1 MGKAIIPAG
10 ITSIVFFVINQI
22 SFLSLFY
29 RELVTVAK
37 ALQTSYCFAS
47 SLKNSK
53 VV

>member
-10 ITSIVFFVINQI
+10 ITSIVFCHKSNF
-22 SFLSLFY
+22 FSLLY

-37 ALQTSYCFAS
+37 GLQTSCCFAS